1 MRNAVY
7 ALRTFSGVL
16 FFVSACAGAASTSP
30 SAAASVGGVASPPGA
45 SVSPTAASTQPSAAP
60 SPSSRGQCPAPPKGK
75 QAVCPTKGSAQAKL
89 SGKVEASFTGAVD
102 PTISVVFL
110 PGGTLTLAYKNQ
122 AYEELLLQADAAK
135 PGTFRTGTGS
145 YVKLNVGGN
154 VLGSSQGECT
164 LVLSKVST
172 TAITGSFSCK
182 AVPAA
187 FGTGPA
193 DATGR
198 FDAAP

>member
-1 MRNAVY
+1 M
-7 ALRTFSGVL
+7 
-16 FFVSACAGAASTSP
+16 
-30 SAAASVGGVASPPGA
+30 
-45 SVSPTAASTQPSAAP
+45 
-60 SPSSRGQCPAPPKGK
+60 
-75 QAVCPTKGSAQAKL
+75 
-89 SGKVEASFTGAVD
+89 ASFTGAVD

-122 AYEELLLQADAAK
+122 AYEEVLVQADAAK
-135 PGTFRTGTGS
+135 PGTFRTGAGS

-187 FGTGPA
+187 FGVGPD
-193 DATGR
+193 DATGT
-198 FDAAP
+198 FDASP